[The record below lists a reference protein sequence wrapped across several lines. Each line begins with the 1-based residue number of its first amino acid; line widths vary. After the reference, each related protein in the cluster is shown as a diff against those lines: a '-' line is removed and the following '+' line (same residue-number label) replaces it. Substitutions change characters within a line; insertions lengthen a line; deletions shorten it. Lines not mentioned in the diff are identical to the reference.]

1 MLTAP
6 RPLAVQLGE
15 FVAALRFEDLPPA
28 VVDKAKAVVNHAVT
42 VAMAGVRTD
51 RANAA
56 RQAVLSQERLGTRRV
71 GVGQGATLW
80 VDGTRVTR
88 VGAVF
93 ANGVAVAV
101 NNQCDS
107 YHMLTH
113 PGVLIVPAGL
123 ATAEGEGRTGRELLT
138 ALVAGYEVQ
147 CRCAR
152 DFIPSTPAHGF
163 RASPVYGIL
172 GCAATTAKLL
182 GLDAEHTTHAIA
194 LAASFAGSLIEGQR
208 TGARDA
214 DFAEGQASRS
224 GMWAAT
230 LAAQGFQGAPT
241 ALEGR
246 GGFYNAFTGSHR
258 GDLSYS
264 FTGPLQANL
273 DDVVAD
279 LGRRWEVLDVKFK
292 IYPTPGF
299 NQPVIWLASEMV
311 AQHRLRDEAI
321 ERVTLEMN
329 YLETL
334 YPSPRFPRPPAAD
347 GSGFG
352 RTAYMVAY
360 TVVTGDYPVLER
372 NVEDPGDAGAS
383 ANKDVATRVAAL
395 QSRVE
400 ILGVVGRECFAP
412 RLTFTLRDGRRV
424 AGEYHGRE
432 LMWDFARDARELRR
446 FLSGLPVAPARYDT
460 LVQAIA
466 RLDTA
471 PAVDEILA
479 FTLAE

>member
-1 MLTAP
+1 MDKT
-6 RPLAVQLGE
+6 PLAVRLGE
-15 FVAALRFEDLPPA
+15 FVARLRFDDLPQA
-28 VVDKAKAVVNHAVT
+28 VVDKAKAVVNHALT
-42 VAMAGVRTD
+42 VGMAGFDHPRS
-51 RANAA
+51 AAA
-56 RQAVLSQERLGTRRV
+56 RRAVIGQEGLGARRV
-71 GVGQGATLW
+71 GRGQGATLW
-80 VDGTRVTR
+80 VDGARVTR
-88 VGAVF
+88 AGAAF
-93 ANGVAVAV
+93 ASGVAVAV

-123 ATAEGEGRTGRELLT
+123 ATAEGEGRTGREVIT
-138 ALVAGYEVQ
+138 ALAAGYEVQ

-182 GLDAEHTTHAIA
+182 GLDAAQTAHAIA

-214 DFAEGQASRS
+214 DFAEAQAARS
-224 GMWAAT
+224 GIWAAT
-230 LAAQGFQGAPT
+230 LAAEGFQGSPT

-264 FTGPLQANL
+264 FTGAISADLE
-273 DDVVAD
+273 DVVAE
-279 LGRRWEVLDVKFK
+279 LGRRWEILDVKFK

-299 NQPVIWLASEMV
+299 NQPVVWLASEMT
-311 AQHRLRDEAI
+311 AQHKPRLEDI
-321 ERVTLEMN
+321 ERITLEMN
-329 YLETL
+329 HLETL
-334 YPSPRFPRPPAAD
+334 YPTPRFPRPPAPD

-360 TVVTGDYPVLER
+360 TVTTGDYPVLET
-372 NVEDPGDAGAS
+372 NVEDPRDAGA
-383 ANKDVATRVAAL
+383 AADRDLTARVAAL
-395 QSRVE
+395 QRRVE
-400 ILGVVGRECFAP
+400 IVGVVGRECFAP

-424 AGEYHGRE
+424 TGEYHGRE

-446 FLSGLPVAPARYDT
+446 FVSGLPIAAAQYDA
-460 LVQAIA
+460 LVDAIA
-466 RLDTA
+466 HLETA
-471 PAVDEILA
+471 AAADELLGLT
-479 FTLAE
+479 FRP

>member
-1 MLTAP
+1 MPPAP

-42 VAMAGVRTD
+42 VAMAGVRTE

-56 RQAVLSQERLGTRRV
+56 RQAVLSHERLGPRRV
-71 GVGQGATLW
+71 GAGQGATLW
-80 VDGTRVTR
+80 VEGTRVTR

-93 ANGVAVAV
+93 ANGVAMAV

-172 GCAATTAKLL
+172 GCAATAAKLL

-214 DFAEGQASRS
+214 DFAEGQAARS
-224 GMWAAT
+224 GTWAAT

-264 FTGPLQANL
+264 FTGPLQADL

-299 NQPVIWLASEMV
+299 NQPVIWLASEMA
-311 AQHRLRDEAI
+311 AQHKLREEAI

-329 YLETL
+329 HLETL
-334 YPSPRFPRPPAAD
+334 YPSPRFPRPPAPD

-352 RTAYMVAY
+352 RTAYMLAY

-372 NVEDPGDAGAS
+372 NVEDPRDAGAS
-383 ANKDVATRVAAL
+383 ADKAVAGRVAAL

-424 AGEYHGRE
+424 TGEYHGRE

-446 FLSGLPVAPARYDT
+446 FLPGLPVAPARYDT

-471 PAVDEILA
+471 PAVDDILG
-479 FTLAE
+479 FTLTE

>member
-1 MLTAP
+1 MEKT
-6 RPLAVQLGE
+6 PLAVQLGE
-15 FVAALRFEDLPPA
+15 FVARLRFEELPPA
-28 VVDKAKAVVNHAVT
+28 VVDKAKAFVNHAVT
-42 VAMAGVRTD
+42 VGLAGADNART
-51 RANAA
+51 AAA
-56 RQAVLSQERLGTRRV
+56 RRAVIEHESLGPRRV
-71 GVGQGATLW
+71 GAGQGATLW

-88 VGAVF
+88 AGAAF

-123 ATAEGEGRTGRELLT
+123 ATAEGAGTTGRELLT

-172 GCAATTAKLL
+172 GCAATTARLL
-182 GLDAEHTTHAIA
+182 GLDARGTGNAIA

-214 DFAEGQASRS
+214 DFAEAQAARS
-224 GMWAAT
+224 GMWAAS

-241 ALEGR
+241 ALEGD
-246 GGFYNAFTGSHR
+246 GGFYYAFTGSNK
-258 GDLSYS
+258 GDLAYT
-264 FTGPLQANL
+264 FTGPPRANL
-273 DDVVAD
+273 DEIVAD

-299 NQPVIWLASEMV
+299 NQPVVWLASEMT
-311 AQHRLRDEAI
+311 ARHTLAADEI
-321 ERVTLEMN
+321 EHVTLEMN

-334 YPSPRFPRPPAAD
+334 YPSPRFPRPPAPD

-352 RTAYMVAY
+352 RTAYMLAY
-360 TVVTGDYPVLER
+360 TVIAGDYPVLER
-372 NVEDPGDAGAS
+372 NVEDPRDAGAS
-383 ANKDVATRVAAL
+383 SGAELGARVAAL
-395 QSRVE
+395 QRRVE
-400 ILGVVGRECFAP
+400 IIGEVGRECFAP

-424 AGEYHGRE
+424 TGEYHGRE
-432 LMWDFARDARELRR
+432 LMWDFARDAEVLRR
-446 FLSGLPVAPARYDT
+446 FVPGLPISAPRYDRF
-460 LVQAIA
+460 VAA
-466 RLDTA
+466 VAGLDKA
-471 PAVDEILA
+471 PSVDEVVRL
-479 FTLAE
+479 TLPE